1 MCDSGEADARVAG
14 EFVRY
19 HPAGKAQVVKMGAKM
34 YIMQHLT
41 STVILPCPFLRVPR
55 FDLALLFLSVPGLLP
70 LACPHSHALSLAC
83 TRQAWR
89 RGCHAWPRL
98 LCCLTLC
105 AQEPEVSKEALSCVQ
120 KLMVN

>member
-41 STVILPCPFLRVPR
+41 STVIAVPFSPCP
-55 FDLALLFLSVPGLLP
+55 
-70 LACPHSHALSLAC
+70 SL
-83 TRQAWR
+83 
-89 RGCHAWPRL
+89 
-98 LCCLTLC
+98 
-105 AQEPEVSKEALSCVQ
+105 
-120 KLMVN
+120 

>member
-41 STVILPCPFLRVPR
+41 STVSCRALFSVS
-55 FDLALLFLSVPGLLP
+55 LALTLLCSLFLSPACSLLHTRTRMRCPWLAPGK
-70 LACPHSHALSLAC
+70 
-83 TRQAWR
+83 
-89 RGCHAWPRL
+89 RGDGAVMHGRA
-98 LCCLTLC
+98 CCLTLC